1 MTLSKKR
8 LEGETFA
15 EYKQRMKLT
24 NKILKEYAK
33 GRYKHVSKETIDL
46 ITGDKGKTYV
56 KDGKK

>member
-1 MTLSKKR
+1 
-8 LEGETFA
+8 
-15 EYKQRMKLT
+15 MKLT